1 MKENEFDDLIKSK
14 LSDFSSKTNV
24 SEEKIWENISKS
36 ITYKSSIIGFIVKPW
51 FYIPILSII
60 GLTVFLISNT
70 SNTNQSKIEIQKICN
85 DSLHKEKIEI
95 EIEIQK
101 DSIITPKINSAIEV
115 KVEEKKIKESKIK
128 EVKIIEENQKETI
141 EVIENQKKAIILEQ
155 EPPVQPIEQKVEPRI
170 IKKEVQITDTV
181 IKTKRMRKR

>member
-1 MKENEFDDLIKSK
+1 MKENEFDDLIQSK
-14 LSDFSSKTNV
+14 LSDYSSKTNV
-24 SEEKIWENISKS
+24 SEENIWENISKS
-36 ITYKSSIIGFIVKPW
+36 ITYNSSIIGFIVKPW

-70 SNTNQSKIEIQKICN
+70 SNSNQSKIEIQKICN
-85 DSLHKEKIEI
+85 DSLHKEKID
-95 EIEIQK
+95 IQK

-115 KVEEKKIKESKIK
+115 KVEEKKDKEPK
-128 EVKIIEENQKETI
+128 VKDIQITEEKNVKETI
-141 EVIENQKKAIILEQ
+141 EVIENQKKATILEQ